1 MHVLELPTV
10 FMDMKTL
17 CMITLM
23 LFPTI
28 AKKTRDSR
36 QFSEELEIYYAEIRM
51 SCFEIFKENN
61 VKKRR
66 AFFSEPL
73 IKYLWKLFIV
83 YKSEAT
89 IHHLRRTRSYPYE
102 GEMRYRTLISDM
114 HCLENLYNVKILPD
128 YARNSNSITLFT
140 T

>member
-1 MHVLELPTV
+1 MHILELPTV
-10 FMDMKTL
+10 FMDMKSL
-17 CMITLM
+17 CMIMLM

-28 AKKTRDSR
+28 SKKARDSR
-36 QFSEELEIYYAEIRM
+36 QFCDELELYYSEIRM

-61 VKKRR
+61 VKKRT

-83 YKSEAT
+83 YKPEVI
-89 IHHLRRTRSYPYE
+89 IHHLRRIRSYPYE

-114 HCLENLYNVKILPD
+114 HVLENLHNVKILPE
-128 YARNSNSITLFT
+128 YARNSYSITLFT
-140 T
+140 